1 MCGRYSLHTEP
12 EELARLFRLPIDE
25 VLRMFDV
32 APRYNIAP
40 TDTVLAVRA
49 GRDRDRRPAAL
60 RWGLVPPWA
69 NNVSMGARTINARA
83 ETLLE
88 RPAFRD
94 PFQEKR
100 CLILADGFYEW
111 RKLPTRRQPYL
122 IRLKSGA
129 PFAFAGLWDHWKTKK
144 QEPIESCAIITTEP
158 NELTTMLHDR
168 MPVILPPHV
177 YDVWLDPDMRDVD
190 TLLGL
195 LRPFAAQEMEMFPVN
210 PIVNKVGNDGPECVE
225 PVDLSQIE
233 SESRNKQIELF

>member
-129 PFAFAGLWDHWKTKK
+129 PFAFAGLWDHWKPQKTGAHR
-144 QEPIESCAIITTEP
+144 I
-158 NELTTMLHDR
+158 LRDHHDR
-168 MPVILPPHV
+168 TERAHH
-177 YDVWLDPDMRDVD
+177 D
-190 TLLGL
+190 
-195 LRPFAAQEMEMFPVN
+195 AARSHAGHTSVAPAIER
-210 PIVNKVGNDGPECVE
+210 GPQKHSTC
-225 PVDLSQIE
+225 S
-233 SESRNKQIELF
+233 